1 MEKRKH
7 KGLVGVVLF
16 FSLLAFIAHGVAFG
30 LPYWYRQSLSSS
42 INLYGGLWQICAEI
56 SGTFTCTE
64 MTPWDSDL
72 SWYQRTCQGL
82 TMGASLFTL
91 IGVITLIVK
100 MCKGSK
106 PVCKSGLVASC
117 FLFFIGGLMIGG
129 ATTVWALY
137 QADTITENKSYAF
150 WIECGAGG
158 FFILSAILLALP
170 IYAPESSVTPTTQ
183 QNQRWAKS

>member
-30 LPYWYRQSLSSS
+30 LPYWYRQSLSSVS
-42 INLYGGLWQICAEI
+42 AYGGLWQICYEI
-56 SGTFTCTE
+56 SGTATCTE
-64 MTPWDSDL
+64 LKPWDSDR
-72 SWYQRTCQGL
+72 SWYQKTCQGL
-82 TMGASLFTL
+82 ATGATLFTL
-91 IGVITLIVK
+91 MGVITLIIK

-117 FLFFIGGLMIGG
+117 FLFVIGGLMIAG

-137 QADTITENKSYAF
+137 QTDIIKENKSYAF
-150 WIECGAGG
+150 WVECGAGG
-158 FFILSAILLALP
+158 LLILSAFLLALP
-170 IYAPESSVTPTTQ
+170 IYAPETSVTPTTQ
-183 QNQRWAKS
+183 QNQHWTKS

>member
-30 LPYWYRQSLSSS
+30 VPYWYRQSLSSVS
-42 INLYGGLWQICAEI
+42 AYGGLWQICYEI
-56 SGTFTCTE
+56 SGTAT
-64 MTPWDSDL
+64 
-72 SWYQRTCQGL
+72 WYQITCQGL
-82 TMGASLFTL
+82 ATGDTLFTL
-91 IGVITLIVK
+91 MGVITLIIK

-117 FLFFIGGLMIGG
+117 FLFVIGGLMIAG

-137 QADTITENKSYAF
+137 QTDIIKENKSYAF
-150 WIECGAGG
+150 WVDCGAGG
-158 FFILSAILLALP
+158 LLILSAFLLVLP
-170 IYAPESSVTPTTQ
+170 IYAPETSVTPTTQ
-183 QNQRWAKS
+183 QNQNWTKS